1 MKYVLLYWCYIFLVF
16 YGLVEFKMLYSYVN
30 MYLKFFIVWFLYV
43 LLEKEMEKVIMK
55 EKDVIW
61 YIFVKKGLLL

>member
-1 MKYVLLYWCYIFLVF
+1 MYFYIDVIYFWFF

-43 LLEKEMEKVIMK
+43 LLGKEMEKVIMK
-55 EKDVIW
+55 EK
-61 YIFVKKGLLL
+61 KM

>member
-1 MKYVLLYWCYIFLVF
+1 MKYVLLYWCYIFLFF

-43 LLEKEMEKVIMK
+43 LLGKEMEKVIMK

-61 YIFVKKGLLL
+61 YIFVKNGLLL

>member
-1 MKYVLLYWCYIFLVF
+1 MYYYIDGIFLVF

-55 EKDVIW
+55 EK
-61 YIFVKKGLLL
+61 KM

>member
-30 MYLKFFIVWFLYV
+30 MYLKCFIVWFLYV